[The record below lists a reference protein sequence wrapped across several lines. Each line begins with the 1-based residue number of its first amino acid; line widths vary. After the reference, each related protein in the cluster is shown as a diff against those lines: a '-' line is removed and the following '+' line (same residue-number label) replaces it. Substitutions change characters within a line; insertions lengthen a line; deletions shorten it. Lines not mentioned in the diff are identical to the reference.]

1 MGKSGS
7 CPKETIRT
15 MLRRAI
21 VAVLLSLTLYSVAA
35 LAADKP
41 DFSGTWKL
49 NVAKSD
55 FGPMPKPERVEY
67 VLAHKDPELIVKSTA
82 VTQSGEVTNESK
94 IITDGTEFTNELR
107 GQQITGTA
115 KWEGK
120 TLVVT
125 RKTTMQGTD
134 LVLVQRW
141 TLAEDGKS
149 IAQEVSITTPQGELQ
164 QKVVLDKIEGVK

>member
-1 MGKSGS
+1 
-7 CPKETIRT
+7 
-15 MLRRAI
+15 MLRRAFI
-21 VAVLLSLTLYSVAA
+21 AILLSLLLCSAAA

-49 NVAKSD
+49 NVDKSD
-55 FGPMPKPERVEY
+55 FGPMPKPEKVEY
-67 VLAHKDPELIVKSTA
+67 ILEHKDPELIVKTKA

-94 IITDGTEFTNELR
+94 ILTDGTEFTNDLR

-134 LVLVQRW
+134 LTLVQRW
-141 TLAEDGKS
+141 TLSEDGKS
-149 IAQEVSITTPQGELQ
+149 ITQDVSITTANGELK
-164 QKVVLDKIEGVK
+164 QKVVLEKI